1 MRGSDSSVF
10 SFPQCVDVWKF
21 QVLLKHCSRD
31 QLLLWYAKLYS
42 DIVIR
47 IEYAKR
53 LRIAWTTS
61 FRLDVYVILQI
72 LPLIA
77 MWSTVDSG
85 VYDYNVSKLSQYYSG
100 SVYLRKWKRSSSIL
114 IFSLWIIR
122 VIEKLTNVDGYS
134 LHSKLQSVWALR
146 PIVDGCRANWPSI

>member
-31 QLLLWYAKLYS
+31 QLLLWYAKLYL

-53 LRIAWTTS
+53 LRIAWTTN

-72 LPLIA
+72 L
-77 MWSTVDSG
+77 WSTVDSG
-85 VYDYNVSKLSQYYSG
+85 VYDYNVSKLLQYYSG
-100 SVYLRKWKRSSSIL
+100 SVYLRNWKRSLSIL

-122 VIEKLTNVDGYS
+122 VIEKLTNVDDYA
-134 LHSKLQSVWALR
+134 LHSNLQPVWALR
-146 PIVDGCRANWPSI
+146 PSIVDGCGANWPSI